1 MAVCGVPIEAAS
13 SASSG
18 ATRKWGRSWPVTMTT
33 TTTPAGPGPWR
44 RSWLVKMIKRTDA
57 PAARAS
63 EVLKTGS
70 VPNLP
75 PLLPPTVDV
84 LLGWS
89 DGGGEEL
96 GQSLCCV
103 SEQKSGR
110 TSRPAR
116 PLLPGLRLRRL
127 QLRLPRAQ
135 LPQVDLKLWILN
147 ILSFVAVVLWGS
159 AQLVRLGSVLARY

>member
-1 MAVCGVPIEAAS
+1 MA
-13 SASSG
+13 SA
-18 ATRKWGRSWPVTMTT
+18 
-33 TTTPAGPGPWR
+33 
-44 RSWLVKMIKRTDA
+44 
-57 PAARAS
+57 
-63 EVLKTGS
+63 VLETGS
-70 VPNLP
+70 VSNIPPLP
-75 PLLPPTVDV
+75 PPVDV

-96 GQSLCCV
+96 GQSLRCV

-147 ILSFVAVVLWGS
+147 ILSFGAVVLRGS
-159 AQLVRLGSVLARY
+159 AQLVHLSSVLARY

>member
-1 MAVCGVPIEAAS
+1 
-13 SASSG
+13 
-18 ATRKWGRSWPVTMTT
+18 
-33 TTTPAGPGPWR
+33 
-44 RSWLVKMIKRTDA
+44 MIKRVDA

-96 GQSLCCV
+96 GQSLRCV

-147 ILSFVAVVLWGS
+147 ILSFAAVVL
-159 AQLVRLGSVLARY
+159 